1 MMVALA
7 SPGPSCTVTPG
18 PFLQTGPR
26 EVGPHCL
33 WGASPL
39 L

>member
-1 MMVALA
+1 MVALA
-7 SPGPSCTVTPG
+7 SPGPNCTVTPG

-33 WGASPL
+33 WGVSPL